1 MKAPTEGQLPIT
13 FWAPASLKLAA
24 DAVAKDRELS
34 MAQYLRQLMH
44 ADIARRQSQ
53 REDNRSTAA

>member
-1 MKAPTEGQLPIT
+1 MKATEGQLPIT

-24 DAVAKDRELS
+24 DAAAKDRELS

-53 REDNRSTAA
+53 REATAS

>member
-1 MKAPTEGQLPIT
+1 MMKVEEGRSPVT
-13 FWAPASLKLAA
+13 FWCPVSLKAAA

-53 REDNRSTAA
+53 REDRPGAAA